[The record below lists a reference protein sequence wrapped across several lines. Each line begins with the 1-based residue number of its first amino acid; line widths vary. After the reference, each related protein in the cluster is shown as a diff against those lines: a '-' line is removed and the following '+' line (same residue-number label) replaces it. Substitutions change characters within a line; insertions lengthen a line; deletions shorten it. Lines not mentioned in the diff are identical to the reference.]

1 MGNAI
6 AKCLGGSTD
15 YNGNGVPDNKDVQ
28 KLIEQFLAKQ
38 KEKKD
43 KKLMKQILKAK

>member
-1 MGNAI
+1 MGQVV
-6 AKCLGGSTD
+6 AKCLGGTTD

-28 KLIEQFLAKQ
+28 KLIERYLAKQ

-43 KKLMKQILKAK
+43 KRLMKQILKTK

>member
-1 MGNAI
+1 MGQAI
-6 AKCLGGSTD
+6 AKCLGGNTD

-28 KLIEQFLAKQ
+28 KLIERYLAKQ

-43 KKLMKQILKAK
+43 KKLMKQILKTK